1 MSVYR
6 YRGFGGLRGLGRLR
20 ARRTPRRLAR
30 SRANGTCAY
39 VRLWVGLVVRYGCEV
54 RLCDPCVRVS
64 RVPCVP
70 DSPTWSAGT
79 ATTLAEITTCEMAS
93 KKGESVRLADDVA
106 RIRWTRR
113 ARLSPRSSSRRRDN
127 RIFHDLPRCLS
138 ASWKIAARANA
149 CACESKTII
158 YRNLTRLQSLM
169 SGRTDL
175 PIQYQHQ
182 QRARQI

>member
-70 DSPTWSAGT
+70 DSPNWSAGT
-79 ATTLAEITTCEMAS
+79 ATTIAEITACERRQRKAKVS
-93 KKGESVRLADDVA
+93 GWLTTWPESDGHGA
-106 RIRWTRR
+106 RDC
-113 ARLSPRSSSRRRDN
+113 LL
-127 RIFHDLPRCLS
+127 DLPRGGETI
-138 ASWKIAARANA
+138 ASSTIFLVVSPPRGRSPRARTRARA
-149 CACESKTII
+149 
-158 YRNLTRLQSLM
+158 
-169 SGRTDL
+169 
-175 PIQYQHQ
+175 
-182 QRARQI
+182 RARPLFIAT